1 MRALKPLLI
10 GLAIVVVVAI
20 YFVTYSV
27 HETERAIRFE
37 FGRVVDVDLPPG
49 LHFKLPWQNVRKFDG
64 RVQTLD
70 EDPQRFL
77 TSEKKNVIVDA
88 FVKWRIGDVEP
99 YYTTV
104 GGDPRRANLRLSE
117 IIKNGL
123 RNEFGKRT
131 INDVVSGDRAQIMEI
146 LYRQA
151 SEGAASL
158 GLEVVDVRIKRIDL
172 PQDVSQSVFNR
183 MAAERERV
191 AREFRAEGAQEAEQ
205 IRADADRQRS
215 VIIAEARRDGEKI
228 RGEGDAK
235 AAQTYAQA
243 YNADPDFYSFYRSLG
258 AYREAFRDKGDMLI
272 LSPDSQFFRYFDQSS
287 GAGQPSPAPR

>member
-10 GLAIVVVVAI
+10 GLAVVVVVAV
-20 YFVTYSV
+20 YFVAYSV

-70 EDPQRFL
+70 EEPQRFL

-104 GGDPRRANLRLSE
+104 QGDPRRANLRLSE
-117 IIKNGL
+117 IIRNGL

-131 INDVVSGDRAQIMEI
+131 IREVVSGDRAQIMAI
-146 LYRQA
+146 LQRQA
-151 SEGAASL
+151 TEGAESL
-158 GLEVVDVRIKRIDL
+158 GLDVVDVRIKRIDL
-172 PQDVSQSVFNR
+172 PQDVSASVFSR

-235 AAQTYAQA
+235 AAETYATA

-258 AYREAFRDKGDMLI
+258 AYREAFRSQGDMLI

-287 GAGQPSPAPR
+287 GAGQPSPGPR